1 LEYFEHEII
10 EDISIESVKMVRIT
24 FIEAKLFWER
34 LQTNVIPEY
43 SKVIVD
49 ISNCKFIDT
58 TFMGVLIRTHRML
71 LKEKGELKLV
81 LAKDYIDKFLRVVGI
96 TEIIETNIS
105 VKDAINSFKYKDN
118 VGNMVTS

>member
-1 LEYFEHEII
+1 MEYFESEII
-10 EDISIESVKMVRIT
+10 EDIAIESVKMVRIT

>member
-1 LEYFEHEII
+1 LEYFESEII
-10 EDISIESVKMVRIT
+10 EDIAIESVKMVRIT